1 MGQYQRRTGTSA
13 PSRSG
18 NRCTSPAKSNVASRL
33 SKLKLET
40 ALKALEDYK
49 LVQLSGD
56 ILERGDGVEGV
67 GDLHA
72 LEPKLTGFLR

>member
-1 MGQYQRRTGTSA
+1 MYLAGEIERRES
-13 PSRSG
+13 
-18 NRCTSPAKSNVASRL
+18 L

-40 ALKALEDYK
+40 ALKALQDYK

-56 ILERGDGVEGV
+56 ILERGEGVEGAS
-67 GDLHA
+67 DLHA